1 MKKKSI
7 LISLCAAVAL
17 CAVPLAFAGCA
28 KNEDA
33 DFGEWITVTAPTCE
47 EAGVEIRTSLSDP
60 NVKQTRVVPATG
72 HDWNGWETQTE
83 ATCLLAGVETR
94 TCNTCENSDKR
105 AIPALGHSWG
115 AWETTLEADCENE
128 GAQTRVCLRDENH
141 TELRSVAN
149 LGHDF
154 GEWVITLSPTC
165 TVAGVETRY
174 CRNCNNHTEVR
185 AVEPYGHEWSAYAT
199 TKAAT
204 CTEDGAETSVCANDA
219 THIKTHILT
228 ARGHK
233 FGDWVVSVP
242 ATESQSGEDV
252 RVCVRDALHT
262 ETRASSALGSDGLL
276 FKLNS
281 AGTEYSVHGNYDREL
296 LKGTVYIPDTYKGLP
311 VTKILNNA
319 FSSCNNIERVVFL
332 GNNIKS
338 VGTLAFNR
346 CNNLES
352 VDFSEGITSFD
363 PHTFAYCPKLKSI
376 SFPSTAVSIGKT
388 RDGRFI
394 SIARK
399 CPALESITV
408 AEGNPVYR
416 AESGCLIER
425 ATNTLLLGTKNAVIP
440 SSVTKIEGGAFYG
453 SSIESVNIHANIESI
468 GSSAF
473 SGCESLKELT
483 FENGKLTVIGL
494 NMYTIFGGCT
504 SLERIVL
511 PENLTAIQGHAF
523 RDCTSLKEVVFGNNL
538 QTIDNYAFSRCEN
551 LTVCNIPASV
561 TSISPTAFSAATI
574 AAMTIDADNPV
585 YFKDNNCII
594 ERETNKLIAGV
605 DYAVIPDYV
614 TFIGN
619 YAFENRNF
627 ESITIPANVTGIGAY
642 AFRGCASLKTVTF
655 EGESKLEAIGEHAFD
670 NCTSLT
676 SIMLPLGLRAIRSS
690 AFDNCSALTS
700 VTFGER
706 MGGLILI
713 DPTASS
719 LESIGNFAFSF
730 TQLKSFVIP
739 KTVTEIGYGAFE
751 SKKLTS
757 LTVVEGNAYYK
768 MQDGCLIE
776 IATQK
781 VLVVLSGGT
790 VPDTAKIIASDAF
803 YTCTDA
809 RIVIPASVEEMNSS
823 ALFGLT
829 SAQTVVIKG
838 FASQEEADAVWGKW
852 WHTNVSATIIYE
864 G

>member
-7 LISLCAAVAL
+7 LIALCAAVAL

-60 NVKQTRVVPATG
+60 NVKQTRAVPATG

-115 AWETTLEADCENE
+115 AWETALEADCENE
-128 GAQTRVCLRDENH
+128 GSQTRVCLRDENH
-141 TELRSVAN
+141 TELRSVAK

-154 GEWVITLSPTC
+154 GDWVITLSPTC

-174 CRNCNNHTEVR
+174 CRNCNNHTQVR
-185 AVEPYGHEWSAYAT
+185 AVEPYGHVWSAYAT

-252 RVCVRDALHT
+252 RVCIRDASHT

-276 FKLNS
+276 FELNRD
-281 AGTEYSVHGNYDREL
+281 GTEYSVHGILRDL

-311 VTKILNNA
+311 VTEIRNNA

-394 SIARK
+394 SIARN

-416 AESGCLIER
+416 VESGCLIER

-440 SSVTKIEGGAFYG
+440 SSVTKIANSAFIG
-453 SSIESVNIHANIESI
+453 SGIESVNIHANIESI
-468 GSSAF
+468 GHSAF
-473 SGCESLKELT
+473 SGCKSLTELT
-483 FENGKLTVIGL
+483 FENGKLTVIGASL
-494 NMYTIFGGCT
+494 YTIFGGCT
-504 SLERIVL
+504 SLERVVL

-523 RDCTSLKEVVFGNNL
+523 RDCTSLKEVVFGNNM
-538 QTIDNYAFSRCEN
+538 QIISGYAFDNCNN

-585 YFKDNNCII
+585 YFKDSNCII
-594 ERETNKLIAGV
+594 ERETNKLIAGA

-614 TFIGN
+614 TFIGS
-619 YAFENRNF
+619 YAFEKRNF

-670 NCTSLT
+670 NCTSLA
-676 SIMLPLGLRAIRSS
+676 SIMLPLGLRAIGSS
-690 AFDNCSALTS
+690 AFYQCSALTS

-706 MGGLILI
+706 MGGFILGGAS
-713 DPTASS
+713 ASS
-719 LESIGNFAFSF
+719 LESIGYGAFAF
-730 TQLKSFVIP
+730 TQLKSFDIP
-739 KTVTEIGYGAFE
+739 KTVTEIANFAFGSE
-751 SKKLTS
+751 NLTS
-757 LTVVEGNAYYK
+757 LTVVEGNPSYI
-768 MQDGCLIE
+768 MQNGCLIE

-790 VPDTAKIIASDAF
+790 VPDTAKIIGGDAF

>member
-7 LISLCAAVAL
+7 LIALCAAVAL

-33 DFGEWITVTAPTCE
+33 DFGEWITVTSPTCD

-60 NVKQTRVVPATG
+60 NVKQTRAVPATG

-115 AWETTLEADCENE
+115 AWETALEADCENE
-128 GAQTRVCLRDENH
+128 GSQTRVCLRDENH
-141 TELRSVAN
+141 TALRSVAK

-154 GEWVITLSPTC
+154 GDWVITLSPTC

-174 CRNCNNHTEVR
+174 CRNCNNHTQVR
-185 AVEPYGHEWSAYAT
+185 AVEPYGHVWSAYAT

-252 RVCVRDALHT
+252 RVCIRDASHT

-276 FKLNS
+276 FELNRD
-281 AGTEYSVHGNYDREL
+281 GTEYSVHGILRDL

-311 VTKILNNA
+311 VTEIRNNA

-338 VGTLAFNR
+338 VGSLAFNR

-352 VDFSEGITSFD
+352 VDFSEGVTSFD

-394 SIARK
+394 SIARN

-416 AESGCLIER
+416 VESGCLIER

-440 SSVTKIEGGAFYG
+440 SSVTKIANSAFIG
-453 SSIESVNIHANIESI
+453 SGIESVNIHANIESI
-468 GSSAF
+468 GHSAF
-473 SGCESLKELT
+473 SGCKSLTELT
-483 FENGKLTVIGL
+483 FENGKLTVIGASL
-494 NMYTIFGGCT
+494 YTIFGGCT
-504 SLERIVL
+504 SLERVVL

-523 RDCTSLKEVVFGNNL
+523 RDCTSLKEVVFGNNM
-538 QTIDNYAFSRCEN
+538 QIISGYAFDNCNN

-594 ERETNKLIAGV
+594 ERETNKLIAGA

-614 TFIGN
+614 TFIGS
-619 YAFENRNF
+619 YAFEKRNF

-670 NCTSLT
+670 NCTSLA
-676 SIMLPLGLRAIRSS
+676 SIMLPLGLRAIGSS
-690 AFDNCSALTS
+690 AFYQCSALTS

-706 MGGLILI
+706 MGGFILGGAS
-713 DPTASS
+713 ASS
-719 LESIGNFAFSF
+719 LESIGYGAFAF
-730 TQLKSFVIP
+730 TQLKSFDIP
-739 KTVTEIGYGAFE
+739 KTVTEIANFAFGSE
-751 SKKLTS
+751 NLTS
-757 LTVVEGNAYYK
+757 LTVVEGNPSYI
-768 MQDGCLIE
+768 MQNGCLIE

-790 VPDTAKIIASDAF
+790 VPDTAKIIGGDAF

>member
-7 LISLCAAVAL
+7 LIALCAAVAL

-33 DFGEWITVTAPTCE
+33 DFGEWITVTSPTCD

-60 NVKQTRVVPATG
+60 NVKQTRAVPATG

-115 AWETTLEADCENE
+115 AWETALEADCENE
-128 GAQTRVCLRDENH
+128 GSQTRVCLRDENH
-141 TELRSVAN
+141 TALRSVAK

-154 GEWVITLSPTC
+154 GDWVITLSPTC

-174 CRNCNNHTEVR
+174 CRNCNNHTQVR
-185 AVEPYGHEWSAYAT
+185 AVEPYGHVWSAYAT

-252 RVCVRDALHT
+252 RVCIRDASHT

-276 FKLNS
+276 FELNRD
-281 AGTEYSVHGNYDREL
+281 GTEYSVHGILRDL

-311 VTKILNNA
+311 VTEIRNNA

-338 VGTLAFNR
+338 VGSLAFNR

-394 SIARK
+394 SIARN

-416 AESGCLIER
+416 VESGCLIER

-440 SSVTKIEGGAFYG
+440 SSVTKIANSAFIG
-453 SSIESVNIHANIESI
+453 SGIESVNIHANIESI
-468 GSSAF
+468 GHSAF
-473 SGCESLKELT
+473 SGCKSLTELT

-494 NMYTIFGGCT
+494 NLYTIFGGCT

-511 PENLTAIQGHAF
+511 PENLTAIQGYAF
-523 RDCTSLKEVVFGNNL
+523 QSCTALKEVVFGNNM
-538 QTIDNYAFSRCEN
+538 QIISGYAFDNCNN

-585 YFKDNNCII
+585 YFKDNNRII
-594 ERETNKLIAGV
+594 ERETNKLIAGA

-614 TFIGN
+614 TFIGS
-619 YAFENRNF
+619 YAFEKRNF

-670 NCTSLT
+670 NCTSLA
-676 SIMLPLGLRAIRSS
+676 SIMLPLGLRAIGSS
-690 AFDNCSALTS
+690 AFYQCSALTS

-706 MGGLILI
+706 MGGFILGGAS
-713 DPTASS
+713 ASS
-719 LESIGNFAFSF
+719 LESIGYGAFAF
-730 TQLKSFVIP
+730 TQLKSFDIP
-739 KTVTEIGYGAFE
+739 KTVTEIANFAFGSE
-751 SKKLTS
+751 NLTS
-757 LTVVEGNAYYK
+757 LTVVEGNPSYI
-768 MQDGCLIE
+768 MQNGCLIE

-790 VPDTAKIIASDAF
+790 VPDTAKIIGGDAF

>member
-7 LISLCAAVAL
+7 LIALCAAVAL

-33 DFGEWITVTAPTCE
+33 DFGEWITVTSPTCD

-60 NVKQTRVVPATG
+60 NVKQTRAVPATG

-115 AWETTLEADCENE
+115 AWETALEADCENE
-128 GAQTRVCLRDENH
+128 GSQTRVCLRDENH
-141 TELRSVAN
+141 TALRSVAK

-154 GEWVITLSPTC
+154 GDWVITLSPTC

-174 CRNCNNHTEVR
+174 CRNCNNHTQVR
-185 AVEPYGHEWSAYAT
+185 AVEPYGHVWSAYAT

-252 RVCVRDALHT
+252 RVCIRDASHT

-276 FKLNS
+276 FELNRD
-281 AGTEYSVHGNYDREL
+281 GTEYSVHGILRDL

-311 VTKILNNA
+311 VTEIRNNA

-338 VGTLAFNR
+338 VGSLAFNR

-352 VDFSEGITSFD
+352 VDFSEGVTSFD

-394 SIARK
+394 SIARN

-416 AESGCLIER
+416 VESGCLIER

-440 SSVTKIEGGAFYG
+440 SSVTKIANSAFIG
-453 SSIESVNIHANIESI
+453 SGIESVNIHANIESI
-468 GSSAF
+468 GHSAF
-473 SGCESLKELT
+473 SGSKSLTELT
-483 FENGKLTVIGL
+483 FENGKLTVIGASL
-494 NMYTIFGGCT
+494 YTIFGGCT
-504 SLERIVL
+504 SLERVVL

-523 RDCTSLKEVVFGNNL
+523 RDCTSLKEVVFGNNM
-538 QTIDNYAFSRCEN
+538 QIISGYAFDNCNN

-585 YFKDNNCII
+585 YFKDSNCII
-594 ERETNKLIAGV
+594 ERETNKLIAGA

-614 TFIGN
+614 TFIGS
-619 YAFENRNF
+619 YAFEKRNF

-670 NCTSLT
+670 NCTSLA
-676 SIMLPLGLRAIRSS
+676 SIMLPLGLRAIGSS
-690 AFDNCSALTS
+690 AFYQCSALTS

-706 MGGLILI
+706 MGGFILGGAS
-713 DPTASS
+713 ASS
-719 LESIGNFAFSF
+719 LESIGYGAFAF
-730 TQLKSFVIP
+730 TQLKSFDIP
-739 KTVTEIGYGAFE
+739 KTVTEIANFAFGSE
-751 SKKLTS
+751 NLTS
-757 LTVVEGNAYYK
+757 LTVVEGNPSYI
-768 MQDGCLIE
+768 MQNGCLIE

-790 VPDTAKIIASDAF
+790 VPDTAKIIGGDAF

>member
-7 LISLCAAVAL
+7 LIALCAAVAL

-60 NVKQTRVVPATG
+60 NVKQTRAVPATG

-128 GAQTRVCLRDENH
+128 GSQTRVCLRDGNH
-141 TELRSVAN
+141 TELRSVAK

-154 GEWVITLSPTC
+154 GDWVITLSPTC

-219 THIKTHILT
+219 THIRTTTIS

-252 RVCVRDALHT
+252 RVCIRDASHT
-262 ETRASSALGSDGLL
+262 ETRASSALGSDGLS
-276 FKLNS
+276 FSLNRD
-281 AGTEYSVHGNYDREL
+281 GTEYSVHCVHRDL

-352 VDFSEGITSFD
+352 VELPEGVTTIKPYLIAD
-363 PHTFAYCPKLKSI
+363 CPELKSV
-376 SFPSTAVSIGKT
+376 SFPSTAVSIGKSGT
-388 RDGRFI
+388 RYI
-394 SIARK
+394 KIARE
-399 CPALESITV
+399 CPSLESITV

-440 SSVTKIEGGAFYG
+440 SSVTKIEGGAFSG
-453 SSIESVNIHANIESI
+453 SGIESVNIHANIESI

-483 FENGKLTVIGL
+483 FENGKLTEI
-494 NMYTIFGGCT
+494 YSIFTGCT
-504 SLERIVL
+504 SLERVVL
-511 PENLTAIQGHAF
+511 PENLTAIQSSTFNG
-523 RDCTSLKEVVFGNNL
+523 CTALKEVVFGNNL
-538 QTIDNYAFSRCEN
+538 QTISNYAFSRCEN

-574 AAMTIDADNPV
+574 SAMTIDADNPV

-757 LTVVEGNAYYK
+757 LTVVEGNPSYI
-768 MQDGCLIE
+768 MQNGCLIE

>member
-7 LISLCAAVAL
+7 LIALCAAVAL

-33 DFGEWITVTAPTCE
+33 DFGEWITVTSPTCD

-60 NVKQTRVVPATG
+60 NVKQTRAVPATG

-115 AWETTLEADCENE
+115 AWETALEADCENE
-128 GAQTRVCLRDENH
+128 GSQTRVCLRDENH
-141 TELRSVAN
+141 TALRSVAK

-154 GEWVITLSPTC
+154 GDWVITLSPTC

-174 CRNCNNHTEVR
+174 CRNCNNHTQVR
-185 AVEPYGHEWSAYAT
+185 AVEPYGHVWSAYAT

-252 RVCVRDALHT
+252 RVCIRDASHT

-276 FKLNS
+276 FELNRD
-281 AGTEYSVHGNYDREL
+281 GTEYSVHGILRDL

-311 VTKILNNA
+311 VTEIRNNA

-338 VGTLAFNR
+338 VGSLAFNR

-352 VDFSEGITSFD
+352 VDFSEGVTSFD

-394 SIARK
+394 SIARN

-416 AESGCLIER
+416 VESGCLIER

-440 SSVTKIEGGAFYG
+440 SSVTKIANSAFIG
-453 SSIESVNIHANIESI
+453 SGIESVNIHANIESI
-468 GSSAF
+468 GHSAF
-473 SGCESLKELT
+473 SGCKSLTELT
-483 FENGKLTVIGL
+483 FENGKLTVIGASL
-494 NMYTIFGGCT
+494 YTIFGGCT
-504 SLERIVL
+504 SLERVVL

-523 RDCTSLKEVVFGNNL
+523 RDCTSLKEVVFGNNM
-538 QTIDNYAFSRCEN
+538 QIISGYAFDNCNN

-585 YFKDNNCII
+585 YFKDSNCII
-594 ERETNKLIAGV
+594 ERETNKLIAGA

-614 TFIGN
+614 TFIGS
-619 YAFENRNF
+619 YAFEKRNF

-670 NCTSLT
+670 NCTSLA
-676 SIMLPLGLRAIRSS
+676 SIMLPLGLRAIGSS
-690 AFDNCSALTS
+690 AFYQCSALTS

-706 MGGLILI
+706 MGGFILGGAS
-713 DPTASS
+713 ASS
-719 LESIGNFAFSF
+719 LESIGYGAFAF
-730 TQLKSFVIP
+730 TQLKSFDIP
-739 KTVTEIGYGAFE
+739 KTVTEIANFAFGSE
-751 SKKLTS
+751 NLTS
-757 LTVVEGNAYYK
+757 LTVVEGNPSYI
-768 MQDGCLIE
+768 MQNGCLIE

-790 VPDTAKIIASDAF
+790 VPDTAKIIGGDAF

>member
-7 LISLCAAVAL
+7 LIALCAAVAL

-33 DFGEWITVTAPTCE
+33 DFGEWITVTSPTCD

-115 AWETTLEADCENE
+115 AWETALEADCENE
-128 GAQTRVCLRDENH
+128 GSQTRVCLRDENH
-141 TELRSVAN
+141 TELRSVAK

-154 GEWVITLSPTC
+154 GDWVITLSPTC
-165 TVAGVETRY
+165 MVAGVETRY
-174 CRNCNNHTEVR
+174 CRNCNNHTQVR

-252 RVCVRDALHT
+252 RVCIRDASHT
-262 ETRASSALGSDGLL
+262 ETRASSALGSDGLR
-276 FKLNS
+276 FSLNS
-281 AGTEYSVHGNYDREL
+281 DGTEYSVHGIIRDL

-311 VTKILNNA
+311 VTEIRNNA

-338 VGTLAFNR
+338 VDSLAFNR

-352 VDFSEGITSFD
+352 VDFSEGVTSFD

-394 SIARK
+394 SIARN

-416 AESGCLIER
+416 VESGCLIER

-440 SSVTKIEGGAFYG
+440 NSVTKIANNAFIG
-453 SSIESVNIHANIESI
+453 SGIESVSIHANIESI
-468 GSSAF
+468 GHSAF
-473 SGCESLKELT
+473 SGCKSLTELT
-483 FENGKLTVIGL
+483 FENGKLTVIGASL
-494 NMYTIFGGCT
+494 YTIFGGCT
-504 SLERIVL
+504 SLERVVL
-511 PENLTAIQGHAF
+511 PDNLTAIQGHAF
-523 RDCTSLKEVVFGNNL
+523 RDCTSLKEVVFGSNL
-538 QTIDNYAFSRCEN
+538 QIISGYAFDNCNN

-594 ERETNKLIAGV
+594 ERETNKLIAGA

-614 TFIGN
+614 TFIGS
-619 YAFENRNF
+619 YAFEKRNF

-670 NCTSLT
+670 NCTSLA
-676 SIMLPLGLRAIRSS
+676 SIMLPLGLRAIGSS
-690 AFDNCSALTS
+690 AFYQCSALTS

-719 LESIGNFAFSF
+719 LESIGYGAFAF
-730 TQLKSFVIP
+730 TQLKSFDIP
-739 KTVTEIGYGAFE
+739 KTVTEIANFAFGSE
-751 SKKLTS
+751 NLTS

-768 MQDGCLIE
+768 MQNGCLIE

-781 VLVVLSGGT
+781 VLVVLSGGI
-790 VPDTAKIIASDAF
+790 VPDTAKIIGGDAF

>member
-7 LISLCAAVAL
+7 LIALCAAVAL

-33 DFGEWITVTAPTCE
+33 DFGEWITVTSPTCD

-60 NVKQTRVVPATG
+60 NVKQTRAVPATG

-115 AWETTLEADCENE
+115 AWETALEADCENE
-128 GAQTRVCLRDENH
+128 GSQTRVCLRDENH
-141 TELRSVAN
+141 TALRSVAK

-154 GEWVITLSPTC
+154 GDWVITLSPTC

-174 CRNCNNHTEVR
+174 CRNCNNHTQVR
-185 AVEPYGHEWSAYAT
+185 AVEPYGHVWSAYAT

-252 RVCVRDALHT
+252 RVCIRDASHT

-276 FKLNS
+276 FELNRD
-281 AGTEYSVHGNYDREL
+281 GTEYSVHGILRDL

-311 VTKILNNA
+311 VTEIRNNA

-338 VGTLAFNR
+338 VGSLAFNR

-394 SIARK
+394 SIARN

-416 AESGCLIER
+416 VESGCLIER

-440 SSVTKIEGGAFYG
+440 SSVTKIANSAFIG
-453 SSIESVNIHANIESI
+453 SGIESVNIHANIESI
-468 GSSAF
+468 GHSAF
-473 SGCESLKELT
+473 SGCKSLTELT
-483 FENGKLTVIGL
+483 FENGKLTVIGASL
-494 NMYTIFGGCT
+494 YTIFGGCT
-504 SLERIVL
+504 SLERVVL
-511 PENLTAIQGHAF
+511 PENLTAIQGYAF
-523 RDCTSLKEVVFGNNL
+523 QSCTALKEVVFGNNM
-538 QTIDNYAFSRCEN
+538 QTISGYAFDNCNN

-594 ERETNKLIAGV
+594 ERETNKLIAGA

-614 TFIGN
+614 TFIGS
-619 YAFENRNF
+619 YAFEKRNF

-670 NCTSLT
+670 NCTSLA
-676 SIMLPLGLRAIRSS
+676 SIMLPLGLRAIGSS
-690 AFDNCSALTS
+690 AFYQCSALTS

-706 MGGLILI
+706 MGGFILGGAS
-713 DPTASS
+713 ASS
-719 LESIGNFAFSF
+719 LESIGYGAFAF
-730 TQLKSFVIP
+730 TQLKSFDIP
-739 KTVTEIGYGAFE
+739 KTVTEIANFAFGSE
-751 SKKLTS
+751 NLTS
-757 LTVVEGNAYYK
+757 LTVVEGNPSYI
-768 MQDGCLIE
+768 MQNGCLIE

-790 VPDTAKIIASDAF
+790 VPDTAKIIASYAF
-803 YTCTDA
+803 YACTDA

>member
-7 LISLCAAVAL
+7 LIALCAAVAL

-33 DFGEWITVTAPTCE
+33 DFGEWITVTSPTCD

-115 AWETTLEADCENE
+115 AWETALEADCENE
-128 GAQTRVCLRDENH
+128 GSQTRVCLRDENH
-141 TELRSVAN
+141 TALRSVAK

-154 GEWVITLSPTC
+154 GDWVITLSPTC

-174 CRNCNNHTEVR
+174 CRNCNNHTQVR
-185 AVEPYGHEWSAYAT
+185 AVEPYGHVWSAYAT

-252 RVCVRDALHT
+252 RVCIRDASHT

-276 FKLNS
+276 FELNRD
-281 AGTEYSVHGNYDREL
+281 GTEYSVHGILRDL

-311 VTKILNNA
+311 VTEIRNNA

-338 VGTLAFNR
+338 VGSLAFNR

-352 VDFSEGITSFD
+352 VDFSEGVTSFD

-394 SIARK
+394 SIARN

-416 AESGCLIER
+416 VESGCLIER

-440 SSVTKIEGGAFYG
+440 SSVTKIANSAFIG
-453 SSIESVNIHANIESI
+453 SGIESVNIHANIESI
-468 GSSAF
+468 GHSAF
-473 SGCESLKELT
+473 SGCKSLTELT
-483 FENGKLTVIGL
+483 FENGKLTVIGASL
-494 NMYTIFGGCT
+494 YTIFGGCT
-504 SLERIVL
+504 SLERVVL

-523 RDCTSLKEVVFGNNL
+523 RDCTSLKEVVFGNNM
-538 QTIDNYAFSRCEN
+538 QIISGYAFDNCNN

-585 YFKDNNCII
+585 YFKDSNCII
-594 ERETNKLIAGV
+594 ERETNKLIAGA

-614 TFIGN
+614 TFIGS
-619 YAFENRNF
+619 YAFEKRNF

-670 NCTSLT
+670 NCTSLA
-676 SIMLPLGLRAIRSS
+676 SIMLPLGLRAIGSS
-690 AFDNCSALTS
+690 AFYQCSALTS

-706 MGGLILI
+706 MGGFILGGAS
-713 DPTASS
+713 ASS
-719 LESIGNFAFSF
+719 LESIGYGAFAF
-730 TQLKSFVIP
+730 TQLKSFDIP
-739 KTVTEIGYGAFE
+739 KTVTEIANFAFGSE
-751 SKKLTS
+751 NLTS
-757 LTVVEGNAYYK
+757 LTVVEGNPSYI
-768 MQDGCLIE
+768 MQNGCLIE

-790 VPDTAKIIASDAF
+790 VPDTAKIIGGDAF

>member
-7 LISLCAAVAL
+7 LIALCAAVAL

-60 NVKQTRVVPATG
+60 NVKQTRAVPATG

-141 TELRSVAN
+141 TELRSVAK

-252 RVCVRDALHT
+252 RVCIRDASHT
-262 ETRASSALGSDGLL
+262 ETRASSALGSDGLS
-276 FKLNS
+276 FSLNRD
-281 AGTEYSVHGNYDREL
+281 GTEYSVHGILRDL

-338 VGTLAFNR
+338 VGSLAFNR

-363 PHTFAYCPKLKSI
+363 PYTFTYCPKLKSI

-394 SIARK
+394 GIARN

-416 AESGCLIER
+416 VESGCLIER

-440 SSVTKIEGGAFYG
+440 SSVTKIANSAFAG
-453 SSIESVNIHANIESI
+453 SGIESVNIHANIESI
-468 GSSAF
+468 GHSAF
-473 SGCESLKELT
+473 SGCKSLKELT
-483 FENGKLTVIGL
+483 FENGKLTVIGF
-494 NMYTIFGGCT
+494 NNYTIFGGCT
-504 SLERIVL
+504 SLERVVL
-511 PENLTAIQGHAF
+511 PENLTAIQGYAF
-523 RDCTSLKEVVFGNNL
+523 QDCTSLKEVVFGNNL
-538 QTIDNYAFSRCEN
+538 QTISGNTFRNCNN

-561 TSISPTAFSAATI
+561 TAISPRAFSAATF

-594 ERETNKLIAGV
+594 ERETNKLIAGAN
-605 DYAVIPDYV
+605 YAAIPDYV
-614 TFIGN
+614 TFIGS

-642 AFRGCASLKTVTF
+642 AFKGCASLKTVIF
-655 EGESKLEAIGEHAFD
+655 EGGSKLEAIGEHAFE

-676 SIMLPLGLRAIRSS
+676 SIMLPLGLRKIYSS
-690 AFDNCSALTS
+690 AFYQCTALTS

-706 MGGLILI
+706 MGGLILGGAS
-713 DPTASS
+713 DSS
-719 LESIGNFAFSF
+719 LESIGAFAFTF
-730 TQLKSFVIP
+730 TKLNSFVIP

-751 SKKLTS
+751 SEKLTS
-757 LTVVEGNAYYK
+757 LTVVEGSASYK
-768 MQDGCLIE
+768 MQNGCLIE

-790 VPDTAKIIASDAF
+790 VPDTAKIIESYAF
-803 YTCTDA
+803 YACTDA

-852 WHTNVSATIIYE
+852 WHTNVYATIIYE